1 MTQLENSQTLRL
13 SGEKLDLCYK
23 EGRCLPLTRGEEV
36 GEKHGPE
43 PAVDWGGERGTGSNS
58 LIDPGL
64 SSGLTEMMNLLA
76 HSLGNSVH
84 FQDNQTVASLSTGL
98 TWFGKG
104 HR

>member
-43 PAVDWGGERGTGSNS
+43 PAVDWGGERGTG
-58 LIDPGL
+58 
-64 SSGLTEMMNLLA
+64 
-76 HSLGNSVH
+76 
-84 FQDNQTVASLSTGL
+84 
-98 TWFGKG
+98 
-104 HR
+104 